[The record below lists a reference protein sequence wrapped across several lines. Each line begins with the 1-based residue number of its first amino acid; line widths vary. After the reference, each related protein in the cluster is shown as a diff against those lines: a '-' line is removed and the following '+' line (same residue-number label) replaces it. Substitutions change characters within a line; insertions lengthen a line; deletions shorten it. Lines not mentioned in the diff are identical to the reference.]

1 VPALPTKGFIML
13 AFFSSKVYIL
23 GVGIALTSLGFYFI
37 RQQNGLVKAFG
48 WVYLITG
55 LACFLLAWI

>member
-1 VPALPTKGFIML
+1 MLGFFL
-13 AFFSSKVYIL
+13 SKTYIL

-37 RQQNGLVKAFG
+37 RKQNNFVRAFG

-55 LACFLLAWI
+55 LVCFLLAWI